1 MDASRRFDFYNFKCF
16 AQIQLTTEMV
26 CSHKWSVLLM
36 TVTLIMLTGCHEV
49 SESVAEE
56 TIIITTEVSVTE
68 SAAPIIEEQT
78 DVLSASIEYQALWS
92 ESDLQAITRTLTGE
106 CYDDKVDY
114 KRRVCE
120 VILNRVSYGGFG
132 DTILEV
138 VTAENQFDGYWNPLR
153 QVSESD
159 LAVAEQALKDWY
171 ENDCKMLSKN
181 LFFNAGNNRENDFRA
196 EF

>member
-1 MDASRRFDFYNFKCF
+1 M
-16 AQIQLTTEMV
+16 
-26 CSHKWSVLLM
+26 
-36 TVTLIMLTGCHEV
+36 
-49 SESVAEE
+49 
-56 TIIITTEVSVTE
+56 
-68 SAAPIIEEQT
+68 
-78 DVLSASIEYQALWS
+78 WS

-106 CYDDKVDY
+106 CYDDKVDD